1 LVVALA
7 DKLETL
13 VGLFGVGQLPTG
25 DKDPFALRRHALGVI
40 RMLTE
45 RQVPIDLPHLIAL
58 AREPFGAAITDPTA
72 PLLTFIY
79 ERLTGSLR
87 DQGYSAQEVDAVL
100 SLKPDR
106 LVDVTERIKA
116 VRAFAAV
123 PEAAALAAA
132 NKRVSN
138 ILKKVEGA
146 LPRDVDPTLLN
157 EAAEVALFQALNQ
170 VEPQATMAF
179 QQSHFADS
187 LKALAALRVPVDAFF
202 ESVLVNA
209 EDPDLRNNRLALLS
223 RLHSSMNRV
232 ADLAKLAA

>member
-1 LVVALA
+1 
-7 DKLETL
+7 
-13 VGLFGVGQLPTG
+13 
-25 DKDPFALRRHALGVI
+25 
-40 RMLTE
+40 
-45 RQVPIDLPHLIAL
+45 
-58 AREPFGAAITDPTA
+58 
-72 PLLTFIY
+72 
-79 ERLTGSLR
+79 LR